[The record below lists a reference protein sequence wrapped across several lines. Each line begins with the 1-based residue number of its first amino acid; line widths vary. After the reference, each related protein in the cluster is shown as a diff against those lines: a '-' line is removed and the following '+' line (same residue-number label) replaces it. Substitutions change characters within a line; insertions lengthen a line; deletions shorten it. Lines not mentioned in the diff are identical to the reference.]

1 MKFRKIKHIHFVG
14 IGGIGMAA
22 LAELF
27 HAQGHTVS
35 GSDVVAGA
43 TFDRLR
49 ELGVRVQLGHAAE
62 AVREAATVVHS
73 SAISQDNPELAA
85 AR

>member
-1 MKFRKIKHIHFVG
+1 
-14 IGGIGMAA
+14 MAA

-35 GSDVVAGA
+35 GSDLVAGA
-43 TFDRLR
+43 TFERLR

-62 AVREAATVVHS
+62 AVSEAATVVRS
-73 SAISQDNPELAA
+73 SAISQDNPEIAA
-85 AR
+85 ARE